1 MRSTMPD
8 SKRYIN
14 LYFQVHQPRRLR
26 RFQFF
31 DIGSAASYY
40 DDVSNRDIICRV
52 AQQCYQPA
60 NEMLLRLIK
69 RYPNIRI
76 TFSLSGTVIEQL
88 KAFSPATL
96 KSFKQLVYTGAVEIL
111 GETYYH
117 SLASMINSKEFVA
130 QVEAH
135 RQTIINEF
143 AYIPTVFRN
152 TELLYSNDI
161 GKQVFQLGF
170 KGMYLDGIE
179 SVLHEKNTNTIY
191 HHSSAPLALFPRNY
205 RLSDDIAFRYSDQSW
220 SEWPLTA
227 QTFLRWVNHIPSTG
241 DVVTLGIDYET
252 LGEHQKSEGG
262 ILEFMERVLGNI
274 AVEPGLIFA
283 NPSDIIHRVLPKGTL
298 SAKEVISWA
307 DHERD
312 LSAWLGND
320 MQADAFRWLKKLQRR
335 ILKTG
340 NAQLLKDCR
349 YLQTSDHF
357 YYMSTKNGSD
367 GDVHQY
373 FSPYSSPYEAYMNF
387 MNVLSDLEYRVKH
400 IEQTKTIE
408 KLISVKNEKQLQ

>member
-1 MRSTMPD
+1 MKSTTRD

-14 LYFQVHQPRRLR
+14 FYFQVHQPRRLR

-31 DIGSAASYY
+31 DIGSTSTYY
-40 DDVSNRDIICRV
+40 DDTTNEEIIQRV
-52 AQQCYQPA
+52 AEQCYQPA
-60 NEMLLRLIK
+60 NEMLLRMLT

-88 KAFSPATL
+88 KAFAPATL
-96 KSFKQLVYTGAVEIL
+96 KSFKQLAYTGAVEFL

-117 SLASMINSKEFVA
+117 SLASMISREEFTDQVA
-130 QVEAH
+130 RH
-135 RQTIINEF
+135 RQTIVNEF
-143 AYIPTVFRN
+143 AYLPTVFRN
-152 TELLYSNDI
+152 TELLYSNAI
-161 GKQVFQLGF
+161 GKLVSDLGF

-179 SVLHEKNTNTIY
+179 NVLHGRSANTIY
-191 HHSSAPLALFPRNY
+191 RHPTVPLTLFPRNY
-205 RLSDDIAFRYSDQSW
+205 QLSDDIAFRYSDQSW

-227 QTFLRWVNHIPSTG
+227 QTFLSWVNHIPVG
-241 DVVTLGIDYET
+241 GNVVTLGMDYET
-252 LGEHQKSEGG
+252 LGEHQKNEGG
-262 ILEFMERVLGNI
+262 IREFIERVLSRM
-274 AVEPGLIFA
+274 AVEPRIVFA
-283 NPSDIIHRVLPKGTL
+283 NPSDIIERLSPNDVLSTKDI
-298 SAKEVISWA
+298 ISWA

-320 MQADAFRWLKKLQRR
+320 MQTDAFAWLKKIHQR

-349 YLQTSDHF
+349 YLLTSDHF
-357 YYMSTKNGSD
+357 YYMSTKDGSD

-387 MNVLSDLEYRVKH
+387 MNVLSDVEYRLNNLASADVGINKASYEASH
-400 IEQTKTIE
+400 
-408 KLISVKNEKQLQ
+408 

>member
-1 MRSTMPD
+1 MKSTMHD

-31 DIGSAASYY
+31 DIGSTASYY
-40 DDVSNRDIICRV
+40 DDDSNRDIVRRV

-88 KAFSPATL
+88 KAFAPATL
-96 KSFKQLVYTGAVEIL
+96 RSFKQLAYTGAVEIL

-117 SLASMINSKEFVA
+117 SLGSMVNAKEFAA

-135 RQTIINEF
+135 RQMIINEF

-179 SVLHEKNTNTIY
+179 SILHGRDTNTIY
-191 HHSSAPLALFPRNY
+191 RNSSVPLTLLPRNY
-205 RLSDDIAFRYSDQSW
+205 QLSDDIAFRYSDQSW

-227 QTFLRWVNHIPSTG
+227 QTFLRWVNHTPATG
-241 DVVTLGIDYET
+241 NVVTLGMDYET

-262 ILEFMERVLGNI
+262 ILEFMERLLANM
-274 AVEPGLIFA
+274 AVEEGLIFA
-283 NPSDIIHRVLPKGTL
+283 NPSDIIERVSSKGTL
-298 SAKEVISWA
+298 STKEVISWA

-320 MQADAFRWLKKLQRR
+320 MQADAFAWLKKLHRR

-340 NAQLLKDCR
+340 NIHLLKDCR

-373 FSPYSSPYEAYMNF
+373 FSPYTSPYEAYMNF
-387 MNVLSDLEYRVKH
+387 MNVLSDLEYRVNS
-400 IEQTKTIE
+400 IERSRVIE
-408 KLISVKNEKQLQ
+408 KRTPVENQKQVQ